1 MYTFVIPSLHSI
13 SGEEKNEQEDQV
25 EVHADGGDEG
35 HPHQGA
41 GVGKS
46 AQEDAEI
53 PMPGDD
59 IGVVLG
65 LFDES
70 IPKGLEVDGVSFSG
84 GVI

>member
-1 MYTFVIPSLHSI
+1 MSLF
-13 SGEEKNEQEDQV
+13 
-25 EVHADGGDEG
+25 EG
-35 HPHQGA
+35 MLDV
-41 GVGKS
+41 GVL
-46 AQEDAEI
+46 I